1 MRENRPNALIGQL
14 MFKNATSGKVMFSI
28 ANQYDVSNYIFITE
42 NGSLYTENALDRETR
57 DLYRLTV
64 IAEYTKGPISGT
76 GIYQVTVHVDD
87 ENDNAP
93 HFERKH
99 YEGKI
104 KENCI
109 SGTEVTLDYLVTV
122 TDADDGQNGQF
133 TVTLFGEGSESFR
146 LDRSTGRV
154 YYVSGDKPL
163 DREKRPFFNIRIV
176 ATDTGGLQDEA
187 LLTIYVEDVNDNPPV
202 FKRIQILPQIG
213 VSVVDSRNKA
223 TVFEE
228 MKNSSGV
235 YALSQTHIKSKGRI
249 GKMSPLISLL
259 EDVPVGTTILVAT
272 AEDADLGSNS
282 VLKYEMISETYIP
295 SERSTE
301 PFHVAQYFV
310 IHPVLGEV
318 SVAKI
323 LPPESEFRLNI
334 SAADSGGLRDFMT
347 VRVLV
352 KDVNDHAPVFKRSA
366 YNFDTEETA
375 YSRKILG
382 TVDAVD
388 ADFGANANITYK
400 LLAEDNDHV
409 PFTISESGGVLMVNG
424 PLDRESKDKYNFVIL
439 AKDNPDDN
447 NSLNT
452 TVKVEVNVLDVND
465 NAPSFYGYDD
475 VISDDEAESVT
486 YSNHNYE
493 KSQLIPVYYA
503 TISENIPIGTPVTK
517 IYANDSDFAGN
528 GNGLILFDIS
538 YRNGEQKL
546 FAIDSKEGIVT
557 TAGKL
562 DYETQS
568 SHNITIV
575 ASDLGSPT
583 MSSTAL
589 LVVTVIDV
597 PEDIQSLEHPFFAHR
612 YYEVEV
618 EENVPVPLKLLTLNV
633 TEPYKNQNLRYALV
647 TDGDS
652 EVTKTFKIDPH
663 TGSLYIIMSPDREKK
678 ALYELK
684 VRLDK
689 YKVGRDMTMV
699 VYPVARE
706 KLSDLGKK
714 EIRGRLKNDLIP
726 SCFNRTE

>member
-14 MFKNATSGKVMFSI
+14 LFKNATSGTVMFSI
-28 ANQYDVSNYIFITE
+28 ANQYDVADYIYISE
-42 NGSLYTENALDRETR
+42 NGSLYTEKALDRETR
-57 DLYRLTV
+57 DVYRLTV

-93 HFERKH
+93 QFERKH

-104 KENCI
+104 KENCV
-109 SGTEVTLDYLVTV
+109 SGTEVTLDYPILV
-122 TDADDGQNGQF
+122 TDADIGQNGQF

-146 LDRSTGRV
+146 LDRHTGRV
-154 YYVSGDKPL
+154 YYASGDKPL
-163 DREKRPFFNIRIV
+163 DREKRPLFNIRIV
-176 ATDTGGLQDEA
+176 AKDNGGLEDEA
-187 LLTIYVEDVNDNPPV
+187 LLTIHVEDENDNPPI
-202 FKRIQILPQIG
+202 FKRVQILSSKG
-213 VSVVDSRNKA
+213 VSVVDSGNKG
-223 TVFEE
+223 TGFEE
-228 MKNSSGV
+228 TKNSSGV
-235 YALSQTHIKSKGRI
+235 YALSQTHIRSKGKI
-249 GKMSPLISLL
+249 GKMSTVISLL
-259 EDVPVGTTILVAT
+259 EDVPIGTTILVVV
-272 AEDADLGSNS
+272 AEDEDLGSNS

-295 SERSTE
+295 NERSTE

-334 SAADSGGLRDFMT
+334 SAIDSGGLRDFMT

-382 TVDAVD
+382 TIDAVD
-388 ADFGANANITYK
+388 ADFGANANISYK
-400 LLAEDNDHV
+400 LVPEDGDETV
-409 PFTISESGGVLMVNG
+409 PFTISENSGVLMVNG
-424 PLDRESKDKYNFVIL
+424 PLDRESRDKYNFMVL
-439 AKDNPDDN
+439 ATDNPEGD
-447 NSLNT
+447 NSLNA
-452 TVKVEVNVLDVND
+452 TVKVEVNVLDIND
-465 NAPSFYGYDD
+465 NAPTFYGYDD
-475 VISDDEAESVT
+475 VITTEEAESVT
-486 YSNHNYE
+486 FANHNYE
-493 KSQLIPVYYA
+493 NSHSIPVYYA
-503 TISENIPIGTPVTK
+503 TVSENLPIGTPVTK
-517 IYANDSDFAGN
+517 VYANDSDFAGN
-528 GNGLILFDIS
+528 GNGLILFDIL

-557 TAGKL
+557 TTGKL

-568 SHNITIV
+568 SHNVTIV

-589 LVVTVIDV
+589 LVVNVIDV
-597 PEDIQSLEHPFFAHR
+597 PEDIQNLDHPFFAHR

-633 TEPYKNQNLRYALV
+633 TEPYRTQSLRYSLV

-652 EVTKTFKIDPH
+652 EVTQTFKIDPH
-663 TGSLYIIMSPDREKK
+663 DGSLHIIKSPDREKK
-678 ALYELK
+678 ALYELR

-689 YKVGRDMTMV
+689 YKVGRDMAMV
-699 VYPVARE
+699 VYPVTRE
-706 KLSDLGKK
+706 KLGDLGKK
-714 EIRGRLKNDLIP
+714 LG
-726 SCFNRTE
+726 